1 MPSIRFGGMASGL
14 DTESIIKDMMRVE
27 RLPVDKLKQKKQTL
41 EWQRDSY
48 RETNLLLTSF
58 RDKTLNMRMQSSF
71 TTKITSSSNSDKVT
85 ATAAATS
92 GNVSYTLSKVAKL
105 ATSATNS
112 SANKISKSEN
122 GKIDTTAKLYSIS
135 GDFQDNTF
143 DWDNNNTQ
151 SIKEQINVESEG
163 KEFSLKKSLSGSIEE
178 IKSVSVSGTDYTV
191 VENAEDLNE
200 GQNQVFV
207 DKATGKMTFSN
218 DLAADSQ
225 IDVEYSSVVKDT
237 VTVSEKGNKVTLSH
251 IGISSLTSDTITV
264 KNYEK
269 DAAGKIKKD
278 ADGNPIEN
286 TVTFKKATSAD
297 NLGED
302 EFFLNEDTGEITFG
316 KDLESG
322 SRVEASYHH
331 KYFEFGMTTH
341 NETGQVIEN
350 FQFDGRASLTKVM
363 DTVNKSELGV
373 NMFYDEFSDKITMTR
388 TETGNFNDAG
398 NGKEIGFRNSN
409 FLKIGLQM
417 DQANE
422 QGGENAK
429 FTLNGLETERT
440 SNNFTVS
447 GVTFTLKDTF
457 DSVDGTEAAV
467 TVSVQNDTTKAFD
480 NIKKFVEDYNELI
493 DKLQGTMKEEKY
505 RDYAPLT
512 DEEREALT
520 DDQVE
525 KWEEKAKSGLLRND
539 QTLSSLLNQMRM
551 DFYTPV
557 AGESDSM
564 FNQLSA
570 IGITTTANYLDGG
583 KLQINEEKL
592 KEALEKDA
600 DGVYNLFAAD
610 GPTSSEQGIARRLRD
625 SLSNSITTITQ
636 RAGNGMQTNSQFTL
650 GKNLD
655 EVNSRI
661 TDMEARLVE
670 KEDRFWQQFTAMETA
685 MQKMNDQ
692 MNYMMSQLG
701 MATTA

>member
-1 MPSIRFGGMASGL
+1 MPSIRFGGIASGL

-58 RDKTLNMRMQSSF
+58 RDKTLNMRIQSSF
-71 TTKITSSSNSDKVT
+71 TTKITNSSNSDKVT
-85 ATAAATS
+85 AIAAATS
-92 GNVSYTLSKVAKL
+92 GNVSYTLSKVQQL

-112 SANKISKSEN
+112 SAGSISKSQTE
-122 GKIDTTAKLYSIS
+122 KINTTDKLYSIQ
-135 GDFQDNTF
+135 GKFQDGAFEWKNTG
-143 DWDNNNTQ
+143 TG
-151 SIKEQINVESEG
+151 IKEQIKVEAEG
-163 KEFSLKKSLSGSIEE
+163 KEFSLKKSLSGSIED

-191 VENAEDLNE
+191 VENVEDLTE

-207 DKATGKMTFSN
+207 DKTTGKMTFSN
-218 DLAADSQ
+218 EIAKDSQ
-225 IDVEYSSVVKDT
+225 IDVDYTSAVKDT

-251 IGISSLTSDTITV
+251 VGISSLTSDTIAV

-278 ADGNPIEN
+278 TDGNPIEN
-286 TVTFKKATSAD
+286 TVTFKQATSAD

-331 KYFEFGMTTH
+331 NYFEFGMTTH

-457 DSVDGTEAAV
+457 DSVDGTDAAV

-512 DEEREALT
+512 DEEREALS

-557 AGESDSM
+557 EGESDSM
-564 FNQLSA
+564 FSQLSA

-655 EVNSRI
+655 EINSRI
-661 TDMEARLVE
+661 TDMEARLTE

-701 MATTA
+701 MGTTA

>member
-71 TTKITSSSNSDKVT
+71 TTKITNSSNSDKVT

-92 GNVSYTLSKVAKL
+92 GNVSYTLSKVSQL

-112 SANKISKSEN
+112 STNSISKSN
-122 GKIDTTAKLYSIS
+122 TDKISTSEKLYSIQ
-135 GDFQDNTF
+135 DKFQVGTF
-143 DWDNNNTQ
+143 EWKDTANPIN
-151 SIKEQINVESEG
+151 ERINVDAGG
-163 KEFSLKKSLSGSIEE
+163 KEFSFKKSLSGTIENL
-178 IKSVSVSGTDYTV
+178 KVNVSGSEYTV
-191 VENAEDLNE
+191 VDELGDLTE
-200 GQNQVFV
+200 GANQVFV
-207 DKATGKMTFSN
+207 DKNTGKVTFSN
-218 DLAADSQ
+218 TLSAGDK
-225 IDVEYSSVVKDT
+225 INIEYTASVKDT
-237 VTVSEKGNKVTLSH
+237 VTLSTKGKEVNLTNPGITQIKSISIDGKEITLDVNGQSTDENYKF
-251 IGISSLTSDTITV
+251 SLD
-264 KNYEK
+264 KNT
-269 DAAGKIKKD
+269 GKITFD
-278 ADGNPIEN
+278 NELAAN
-286 TVTFKKATSAD
+286 TK
-297 NLGED
+297 
-302 EFFLNEDTGEITFG
+302 
-316 KDLESG
+316 
-322 SRVEASYHH
+322 VEVSYHQE
-331 KYFEFGMTTH
+331 YFEFEMATH
-341 NETGQVIEN
+341 NKSGQTVES
-350 FQFDGRASLTKVM
+350 FKFDGKASLDKVM
-363 DTVNKSELGV
+363 DTVNKSDLGV
-373 NMFYDEFSDKITMTR
+373 NMFYDEYSDSVTMTR
-388 TETGNFNDAG
+388 TETGNFNEAG
-398 NGKEIGFRNSN
+398 NEITFTGS
-409 FLKIGLQM
+409 FLTKGLM
-417 DQANE
+417 LSEGNE
-422 QGGENAK
+422 KGGENAK
-429 FTLNGLETERT
+429 FTLNGLETQRT
-440 SNNFTVS
+440 SNNFTVN

-457 DSVDGTEAAV
+457 DSVDGTDAAV

-512 DEEREALT
+512 DEEREALS
-520 DDQVE
+520 DDQIE

-557 AGESDSM
+557 EGESDSM

-610 GPTSSEQGIARRLRD
+610 GPTSGEQGIARRLRD

-701 MATTA
+701 MGTTA

>member
-27 RLPVDKLKQKKQTL
+27 RMPVDKLKQKKQTL

-58 RDKTLNMRMQSSF
+58 RDKTLNMRMQSTF
-71 TTKITSSSNSDKVT
+71 TTKITNSSNSDKVT

-92 GNVSYTLSKVAKL
+92 GNVSYTLSKVQQL

-112 SANKISKSEN
+112 SAGSISKSQTEKVN
-122 GKIDTTAKLYSIS
+122 TTDKLYSIQ
-135 GDFQDNTF
+135 DKFQDGAFEWKDTG
-143 DWDNNNTQ
+143 TG
-151 SIKEQINVESEG
+151 IKEQIKVEAEG
-163 KEFSLKKSLSGSIEE
+163 KEFSLKKSLSGSIED

-191 VENAEDLNE
+191 VANAEDLTE

-207 DKATGKMTFSN
+207 DKTTGKMTFSN
-218 DLAADSQ
+218 ELSKDSQ
-225 IDVEYSSVVKDT
+225 IDVDYTSAVKDT

-251 IGISSLTSDTITV
+251 VGITSLTSDTITV

-278 ADGNPIEN
+278 ANGNPIEN
-286 TVTFKKATSAD
+286 TVTFKQATSAD

-302 EFFLNEDTGEITFG
+302 EFFLNQETGEITFG
-316 KDLESG
+316 KELESG

-331 KYFEFGMTTH
+331 SYFEFGMTTH

-350 FQFDGRASLTKVM
+350 FQFDGRANLTKVM

-373 NMFYDEFSDKITMTR
+373 NMFYDEFSDKVTMTR

-398 NGKEIGFRNSN
+398 NGKEIGFRNSS
-409 FLKIGLQM
+409 FLKVGLQM

-440 SNNFTVS
+440 SNNFTVN

-457 DSVDGTEAAV
+457 DSAAGDAAV
-467 TVSVQNDTTKAFD
+467 TVSVQNDNTKAFD

-512 DEEREALT
+512 DEEREALS

-557 AGESDSM
+557 EGESDSM

>member
-71 TTKITSSSNSDKVT
+71 TTKITNSSNSDKVT

-92 GNVSYTLSKVAKL
+92 GNVSYTLSKVQQL

-112 SANKISKSEN
+112 SA
-122 GKIDTTAKLYSIS
+122 GKITKPGSEKINTTDKLFSIQS
-135 GDFQDNTF
+135 RFTDNTF
-143 DWDNNNTQ
+143 DWKNTGEEIQ
-151 SIKEQINVESEG
+151 GNIKVDAKG
-163 KEFSLKKSLSGSIEE
+163 KEFSLKKSISGSIDD
-178 IKSVSVSGTDYTV
+178 ITSVKVNDAVYTV
-191 VENAEDLNE
+191 VDDLEDLSTGE
-200 GQNQVFV
+200 NQVFV

-218 DLAADSQ
+218 ELAADDQ
-225 IDVEYSSVVKDT
+225 IDVTYTSSLKESLS
-237 VTVSEKGNKVTLSH
+237 VSENRKEVSLSH
-251 IGISSLTSDTITV
+251 VGITQINSISINGEEIPLNSQGESTSDEYKFTLDKET
-264 KNYEK
+264 
-269 DAAGKIKKD
+269 GKI
-278 ADGNPIEN
+278 
-286 TVTFKKATSAD
+286 TFD
-297 NLGED
+297 QE
-302 EFFLNEDTGEITFG
+302 
-316 KDLESG
+316 LEAG
-322 SRVEASYHH
+322 AKVDVSYHH
-331 KYFEFGMTTH
+331 NYFEFEMATH
-341 NETGQVIEN
+341 NESGQVIEK

-363 DTVNKSELGV
+363 DTVNKSEIGV

-388 TETGNFNDAG
+388 TETGNFNGEEGVEGAEEIQFMGSSFLTKGLMLTEG
-398 NGKEIGFRNSN
+398 NE
-409 FLKIGLQM
+409 
-417 DQANE
+417 E
-422 QGGENAK
+422 GGVNAK
-429 FTLNGLETERT
+429 FTLNGLETQRT
-440 SNNFTVS
+440 SNNFTIN
-447 GVTFTLKDTF
+447 GVTFTLKDTI
-457 DSVDGTEAAV
+457 DPVAGDQPVS
-467 TVSVQNDTTKAFD
+467 VSVQNDTTKAFD

-520 DDQVE
+520 DDQIE

-557 AGESDSM
+557 EGESDSM

-610 GPTSSEQGIARRLRD
+610 GSTTGEQGIARRLRD